1 MSEKEMTYVETA
13 FAIQEILTKGMRR
26 LMTQKGTGEDAWR
39 QMLVEIGTLTAKTL
53 PAETCIPAS
62 LSIEE
67 RIKAI
72 VELDNS
78 RGDICQPEQRLRIIA
93 ALDQAGVF
101 RMRGGVPAVARELGI
116 SRYTVYNWL
125 QKVHGDKLNNSIL

>member
-1 MSEKEMTYVETA
+1 
-13 FAIQEILTKGMRR
+13 
-26 LMTQKGTGEDAWR
+26 MTQKDTGEDAWR

-53 PAETCIPAS
+53 PAETCIPVC

-78 RGDICQPEQRLRIIA
+78 RGEICQPEQRLRIIA

-101 RMRGGVPAVARELGI
+101 RMRGGVPTIARELDI
-116 SRYTVYNWL
+116 SRYTVYSGLPTN
-125 QKVHGDKLNNSIL
+125 GTY